1 MTGVQTCALPIYER
15 QLVGRETVV
24 IGGVTNIVTIY
35 RQSGVE
41 WAVTN
46 TPKVFRGT
54 LAVKKYS
61 RLKVYVACV
70 QLGLWEKLEAW
81 LKTQNVNGVNAY
93 TAFMLANE
101 LMADDPIFMP
111 MLEAAAGAL
120 GVGESTI
127 QAVLAAAEM

>member
-1 MTGVQTCALPIYER
+1 M
-15 QLVGRETVV
+15 
-24 IGGVTNIVTIY
+24 
-35 RQSGVE
+35 
-41 WAVTN
+41 
-46 TPKVFRGT
+46 
-54 LAVKKYS
+54 
-61 RLKVYVACV
+61 
-70 QLGLWEKLEAW
+70 GLWERLEAW

-101 LMADDPIFMP
+101 LAADDPIFMP